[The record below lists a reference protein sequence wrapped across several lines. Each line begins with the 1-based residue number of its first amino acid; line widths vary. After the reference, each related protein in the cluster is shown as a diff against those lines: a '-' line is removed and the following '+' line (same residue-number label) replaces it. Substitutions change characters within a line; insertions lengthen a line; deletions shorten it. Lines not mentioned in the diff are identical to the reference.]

1 MSNIPEFKCV
11 LVGDGGVGKSAF
23 VKRHM
28 SGEFERKYIATL
40 CLEVHPLLFHTNRG
54 PIKFN
59 CWDTAG
65 QEKFGGLRDGY
76 YIQGQCAI
84 VMFDVTSPITYE
96 NVPNWHADLTR
107 VCGTDIPM
115 VLCGNKVEIKERR
128 VKASQIT
135 FHRGEDD
142 EEGNVVRKPMQYYDI
157 SARSNYQFEKPFLWL
172 ARKLVG
178 DNNLYFVDPLPPPP
192 PYLGPVPAPEAPS
205 GAVAGAG
212 AEASGAAACCAVP
225 AVASAAGTAA
235 HATAGGIAPAGGGGG
250 SSDSSDSDED
260 EGPALATGARLATG
274 MACSL
279 AGLKGAA
286 HLNGATVTLGR
297 WCADAGRFEVSF
309 DNDSREGV
317 RARPANLI
325 VVQRGGGAVAS

>member
-1 MSNIPEFKCV
+1 MSIPEFKCI
-11 LVGDGGVGKSAF
+11 LVGDGGVGKTAF
-23 VKRHM
+23 MKRHL
-28 SGEFERKYIATL
+28 SGEFERKYVATL
-40 CLEVHPLLFHTNRG
+40 GVEVHPLLFHTNRG

-107 VCGTDIPM
+107 ACGTDIPM

-142 EEGNVVRKPMQYYDI
+142 EEGNVVRKPMQYCDI
-157 SARSNYQFEKPFLWL
+157 STRSNYQCEKPFLWL

-178 DNNLYFVDPLPPPP
+178 DNNLQFVDVPRLAPPEFHIDQAHHAAMQAELAAASQAPLP
-192 PYLGPVPAPEAPS
+192 
-205 GAVAGAG
+205 
-212 AEASGAAACCAVP
+212 
-225 AVASAAGTAA
+225 
-235 HATAGGIAPAGGGGG
+235 
-250 SSDSSDSDED
+250 DDDED
-260 EGPALATGARLATG
+260 L
-274 MACSL
+274 
-279 AGLKGAA
+279 
-286 HLNGATVTLGR
+286 
-297 WCADAGRFEVSF
+297 
-309 DNDSREGV
+309 
-317 RARPANLI
+317 
-325 VVQRGGGAVAS
+325 